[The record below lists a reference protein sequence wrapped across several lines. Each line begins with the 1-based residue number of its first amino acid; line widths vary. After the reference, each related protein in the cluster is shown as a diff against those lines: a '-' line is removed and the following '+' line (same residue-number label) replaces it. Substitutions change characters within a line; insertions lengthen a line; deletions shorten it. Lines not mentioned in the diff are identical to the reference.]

1 MKPKVTSFFEDNDN
15 DEVVIIDYE
24 YSGRFKVVSSRNI
37 TQSPDND
44 ATFVFVTIIE
54 PLDVDA
60 FGTFLFETTG
70 IEAYGDQEPIHVSI
84 EPHRL
89 QLAESLL

>member
-1 MKPKVTSFFEDNDN
+1 MTDFFNEY
-15 DEVVIIDYE
+15 DEVVIIDGQYDG
-24 YSGRFKVVSSRNI
+24 SFRVVSPKNI
-37 TQSPDND
+37 TQCADSNE
-44 ATFVFVTIIE
+44 AVWVTIIE

-60 FGTFLFETTG
+60 FGAFLFETTG

-89 QLAESLL
+89 QRAESLH

>member
-1 MKPKVTSFFEDNDN
+1 MKPKVTSFFEDE
-15 DEVVIIDYE
+15 EVAIIDGE
-24 YSGRFKVVSSRNI
+24 YNGHFKVVSSRNI
-37 TQSPDND
+37 IQSPDKD
-44 ATFVFVTIIE
+44 GTCIFVTIIE

-60 FGTFLFETTG
+60 FGAFLFKTTG

-89 QLAESLL
+89 QRAESLS

>member
-1 MKPKVTSFFEDNDN
+1 MTDFFNEY
-15 DEVVIIDYE
+15 DEVVIIDGQYDG
-24 YSGRFKVVSSRNI
+24 SFRVVSPKNI
-37 TQSPDND
+37 TQRADSNE
-44 ATFVFVTIIE
+44 AVWVTIIE

-60 FGTFLFETTG
+60 FGAFLFETTG

-89 QLAESLL
+89 QRAESLH

>member
-1 MKPKVTSFFEDNDN
+1 MKQEMKSFFEDND
-15 DEVVIIDYE
+15 EVIILDHE

-37 TQSPDND
+37 IQSPLKDGSCI
-44 ATFVFVTIIE
+44 FVTIIE

-60 FGTFLFETTG
+60 FGAFLFETTG

-89 QLAESLL
+89 QRAESLH

>member
-1 MKPKVTSFFEDNDN
+1 MKTKVTSFFDDD

-24 YSGRFKVVSSRNI
+24 YNGRFKVVSSRNI
-37 TQSPDND
+37 VQSPDKD
-44 ATFVFVTIIE
+44 GTCIFVTIIE

-60 FGTFLFETTG
+60 FGAFLFKTTG